1 MVILSESEKPVSNS
15 GCNGSKGVPA
25 NSARADVGVN
35 GVASNLKDMDEEV
48 ADRFPAGSLD
58 FMVTTYVLSVDKLPV
73 KSTDADAAFRPIE
86 SVSLKYKNTESDIVT
101 PATSNLGVLSFVRL
115 SSFLIPVSDA
125 LFRSMVTPVTSGAV

>member
-1 MVILSESEKPVSNS
+1 MSATEAQGNSTVIIRENSIDYSTKKKNVKEARRLRRWLTREDPVVIMTHMN
-15 GCNGSKGVPA
+15 V
-25 NSARADVGVN
+25 
-35 GVASNLKDMDEEV
+35 
-48 ADRFPAGSLD
+48 
-58 FMVTTYVLSVDKLPV
+58 
-73 KSTDADAAFRPIE
+73 DADAAFSPIE

>member
-15 GCNGSKGVPA
+15 GCNGFNGVPA
-25 NSARADVGVN
+25 NSTGADVGVN
-35 GVASNLKDMDEEV
+35 GVVSNLKDIDEEV

-58 FMVTTYVLSVDKLPV
+58 FIVNTYVLSVDKLPV

-86 SVSLKYKNTESDIVT
+86 SVPLKYKNTESDIVT